1 MLRFLR
7 VCGFAVVAA
16 LASASMHAHADV
28 LSASSV
34 DDLRGLAG
42 RSAGDQVMV
51 AGYSAA
57 RPGVGGGLFVWD
69 QASTAPDNGGTVI
82 AVTGEVTGRWLRQ
95 GGRVSIEDFGAYQG
109 QPVEESTAAI
119 NAAIDAMAGRPLVI
133 PIGRYRYN
141 GANLSESITLVGERM
156 PVANADL
163 SRLEHGSILEG
174 VALFRPA
181 VGSFSDFGVD
191 HGREAFP
198 GTGADA
204 LKIAT
209 DDPDTGRMLSVRN
222 VVGLGREPTDRFHA
236 VLIEGYRRAAVD
248 NVFGYNNIFGLA
260 IKVSR
265 ATVNGVNVENNGM
278 YGVIVKS
285 DVNHG
290 TTKDF
295 AISNVVVD
303 GRGVAQ
309 IGLQI
314 ESYDKQLSKVLVSN
328 LVVNNA
334 QSAFR
339 VAGNVMASEVQL
351 TGVSGTN
358 LSGDAIRQ
366 EGTAYNLQLA
376 NISLA
381 SVGGRAAKFDL
392 VRHLAVSNLT
402 ASATQDNAVFD
413 SGFITVSANSKRTAM
428 SNVTLVRNYA
438 AALTVPAGAI
448 SYANARDDNTLSGGY
463 YRAVGVGA
471 P

>member
-1 MLRFLR
+1 MLNAIPTFR
-7 VCGFAVVAA
+7 VLLLTAAAFISTGA
-16 LASASMHAHADV
+16 LADMYSLASV
-28 LSASSV
+28 EQ
-34 DDLRGLAG
+34 LRGQ
-42 RSAGDQVMV
+42 AGDPGDQALL
-51 AGYSAA
+51 AGYSVE
-57 RPGVGGGLFVWD
+57 RPGIGGGLFVWD
-69 QASTAPDNGGTVI
+69 AASTVADNGGTVI
-82 AVTGEVTGRWLRQ
+82 APAGSEQGRWLRQ
-95 GGRVSIEDFGAYQG
+95 GARVTIEDFGAYQG
-109 QPVEESTAAI
+109 QPLEESTAVI
-119 NAAIDAMAGRPLVI
+119 NAAINAMAGRPLVI
-133 PIGRYRYN
+133 PVGRYRYV
-141 GANLSESITLVGERM
+141 GANLSESISLVGERM
-156 PVANADL
+156 PTVSADL

-174 VALFRPA
+174 VALFRPN

-191 HGREAFP
+191 HGRGAFP
-198 GTGADA
+198 DLAADA

-222 VVGLGREPTDRFHA
+222 VVGLGRDPADRFHA
-236 VLIEGYRRAAVD
+236 VLIEGYRRAAIE

-265 ATVNGVNVENNGM
+265 ATVNGVHVENNGM

-290 TTKDF
+290 TTKEF

-314 ESYDKQLSKVLVSN
+314 ESYDKQLAKVSVSN
-328 LVVNNA
+328 LMVSNA

-351 TGVSGTN
+351 MGVNATGIT
-358 LSGDAIRQ
+358 GDAIRQ

-392 VRHLAVSNLT
+392 VRHLAVANLT
-402 ASATQDNAVFD
+402 ASATQDNQVFD
-413 SGFITVSANSKRTAM
+413 TGFITVSSTSKRTAM

-438 AALTVPAGAI
+438 AAPSVPAGVV
-448 SYANARDDNTLSGGY
+448 SYANDPADNTISGGY
-463 YRAVGVGA
+463 YRTAGVGA
-471 P
+471 R